1 MDAEDEERRRI
12 IARLEHA
19 LQRPDA
25 FQLLVDSLPRA
36 NAILGLK
43 IWGSLRGLYVET
55 PPMPR
60 ASDTV
65 PGAPGPVEEGG
76 TPDRD
81 SAPGRPP
88 SDGPDARG
96 EQRNSPLRTV
106 LDEVAERRGCG

>member
-1 MDAEDEERRRI
+1 MARPPRADHRRGARDQRQSGREGVVDAEDEERRRI

-25 FQLLVDSLPRA
+25 FQLLVDRLPRA

-65 PGAPGPVEEGG
+65 PGAPGPVEEG
-76 TPDRD
+76 DR
-81 SAPGRPP
+81 A
-88 SDGPDARG
+88 
-96 EQRNSPLRTV
+96 
-106 LDEVAERRGCG
+106 